1 MKIRKNS
8 IEPMFPLSLTVF
20 NPDRW
25 TLEFRR
31 EEFFS
36 AGVCQEEFLGAKDQ
50 LWWLTPRHL
59 KIRKSVN

>member
-1 MKIRKNS
+1 
-8 IEPMFPLSLTVF
+8 MFPLSLTVF

-50 LWWLTPRHL
+50 LWWLTLRHL
-59 KIRKSVN
+59 RIRKSVN